1 MKLLIASLLILGTSF
16 SFAAPG
22 QNDVDPDDLSQD
34 ADGNFVLCTLKDGR
48 SLQATTWLVAVDD
61 LILSKK
67 PVRAYTTST
76 SENLEFKDVS
86 YRVLVTKQYAAAGGV
101 QSVHIE
107 HLKPAAPTED
117 LECNE
122 KNTH

>member
-16 SFAAPG
+16 GFAAPG
-22 QNDVDPDDLSQD
+22 ETDVNPDDLSQD

-48 SLQATTWLVAVDD
+48 ALQATTWLVAVDNT
-61 LILSKK
+61 ILSKK
-67 PVRAYTTST
+67 PVRAYVTST

-86 YRVLVTKQYAAAGGV
+86 YRVLVTKQFPPAGGT

-107 HLKPAAPTED
+107 HLKPSAPTED

-122 KNTH
+122 KNSK